1 VKHGFLDQYSALE
14 SPIHRLDARAKIIAF
29 LALIV
34 ITVSTPPD
42 AWTAFLGYGAF
53 LAVMAAASRL
63 PLGHVLRRAWI
74 IVPFV
79 VMVAIFIPFMK
90 TGGAGGGY
98 SFGIGSPGVQR
109 SGLMIFWNLLV
120 KSGVAIFS
128 AILLSST
135 TPFPSLMRGFERLK
149 APRVL
154 VMLASFAYRYIFV
167 LVDEAE
173 RMERA
178 RDSRGYG
185 GRWLWHAKVIG
196 QMIGTL
202 FLRSYERSERV
213 YVAMVSRGFDGRIV
227 ASSVSLR
234 SSERRAET
242 RMAAGDYA
250 FMAASVGFFVALRVS
265 A

>member
-1 VKHGFLDQYSALE
+1 VRHAFLDQYSALE
-14 SPIHRLDARAKIIAF
+14 SPVHQLDARAKIIAF
-29 LALIV
+29 LSLIV
-34 ITVSTPPD
+34 ISVSTPPE
-42 AWTAFLGYGAF
+42 AGTAFLGYGAF

-63 PLGHVLRRAWI
+63 PFGHVLRRAWI

-90 TGGAGGGY
+90 GGGGY
-98 SFGIGSPGVQR
+98 SLGVGSPGVAR
-109 SGLMIFWNLLV
+109 SGLMMLWNVLV
-120 KSGVAIFS
+120 KSAIAIFS
-128 AILLSST
+128 MILLSST

-149 APRVL
+149 TPRVL

-185 GRWLWHAKVIG
+185 GRWLWQAKVIG

-227 ASSVSLR
+227 AP
-234 SSERRAET
+234 AEA

-250 FMAASVGFFVALRVS
+250 FVAASVGFFVTLRVM

>member
-1 VKHGFLDQYSALE
+1 VRHAFLDQYAALE
-14 SPIHRLDARAKIIAF
+14 SPVHRLDARAKIIAF

-34 ITVSTPPD
+34 ITVSTPPE

-63 PLGHVLRRAWI
+63 PLGHVLRRAWV

-79 VMVAIFIPFMK
+79 AMTAIFIPFMK

-98 SFGIGSPGVQR
+98 SFGIGSAGVQR
-109 SGLMIFWNLLV
+109 SGMMIFWNLLI
-120 KSGVAIFS
+120 KSGIAIFS
-128 AILLSST
+128 MILLSST
-135 TPFPSLMRGFERLK
+135 TPFPSLMRGFERLR

-178 RDSRGYG
+178 RDSRCYG

-196 QMIGTL
+196 QIIGTL
-202 FLRSYERSERV
+202 FLRSYERAERV
-213 YVAMVSRGFDGRIV
+213 YVAMASRGFDGRIP
-227 ASSVSLR
+227 AP
-234 SSERRAET
+234 AEA
-242 RMAAGDYA
+242 RMPARDCA
-250 FMAASVGFFVALRVS
+250 FVAASVGFFVALRVWT
-265 A
+265 

>member
-1 VKHGFLDQYSALE
+1 VRHSFLDQYSALE
-14 SPIHRLDARAKIIAF
+14 SPVHRLDARAKIIVF

-34 ITVSTPPD
+34 ISVSTPPD

-53 LAVMAAASRL
+53 LAVMAAASCL

-74 IVPFV
+74 IAPFV
-79 VMVAIFIPFMK
+79 AMTAIFIPFVK
-90 TGGAGGGY
+90 GGGGY
-98 SFGIGSPGVQR
+98 SLGVGSPGVSR
-109 SGLMIFWNLLV
+109 SGLMVFWNLLI
-120 KSGVAIFS
+120 KSGIAIFS
-128 AILLSST
+128 MILLSST
-135 TPFPSLMRGFERLK
+135 TAFPSLMRGFERLK

-178 RDSRGYG
+178 RDSRCYG
-185 GRWLWHAKVIG
+185 GRWLWHARVVG

-202 FLRSYERSERV
+202 FLRSYERAERV
-213 YVAMVSRGFDGRIV
+213 YAAMASRGFDGRIV
-227 ASSVSLR
+227 AP
-234 SSERRAET
+234 AEA
-242 RMAAGDYA
+242 RMAAGDCA
-250 FMAASVGFFVALRVS
+250 FVAASVGFFVALRVS

>member
-1 VKHGFLDQYSALE
+1 MKHAFLDQYAALE
-14 SPIHRLDARAKIIAF
+14 SPVHRLDARVKIIAF

-34 ITVSTPPD
+34 ISVSTPPQ
-42 AWTAFLGYGAF
+42 AWRAFLGYGAF
-53 LAVMAAASRL
+53 LAVMAAASHL
-63 PLGHVLRRAWI
+63 PIGHILRRAWI

-79 VMVAIFIPFMK
+79 LMVAIFIPFMK
-90 TGGAGGGY
+90 TGGGY
-98 SFGIGSPGVQR
+98 SLGIGSPGVSR
-109 SGLMIFWNLLV
+109 SGPMIFWNV
-120 KSGVAIFS
+120 AAKSGVAILS

-149 APRVL
+149 APRL
-154 VMLASFAYRYIFV
+154 MVMLASFAYRYIFV

-178 RDSRGYG
+178 RDSRCYG
-185 GRWLWHAKVIG
+185 GRWLWHARVIG

-227 ASSVSLR
+227 AP
-234 SSERRAET
+234 AET
-242 RMAAGDYA
+242 RMGAADWA
-250 FMAASVGFFVALRVS
+250 FAAASVGYFVALRVS

>member
-1 VKHGFLDQYSALE
+1 MKHSFLDQYSALE
-14 SPIHRLDARAKIIAF
+14 SPVHRLDARAKIIAF

-34 ITVSTPPD
+34 ISVSTPPE

-53 LAVMAAASRL
+53 LAVIAAASCL
-63 PLGHVLRRAWI
+63 PLGHILRRAWI

-79 VMVAIFIPFMK
+79 LMAAIFIPFMK
-90 TGGAGGGY
+90 AGGGY
-98 SFGIGSPGVQR
+98 SLGVGPPGVPR
-109 SGLMIFWNLLV
+109 SGWMIFWNV
-120 KSGVAIFS
+120 AAKSGVAIFS

-149 APRVL
+149 APRLL
-154 VMLASFAYRYIFV
+154 VMLAGFAYRYIFV

-178 RDSRGYG
+178 RDSRCYG

-227 ASSVSLR
+227 AP
-234 SSERRAET
+234 AEA
-242 RMAAGDYA
+242 RMGAGDCA
-250 FMAASVGFFVALRVS
+250 FVAASVGFFVALRVS

>member
-1 VKHGFLDQYSALE
+1 VKHAFLDQYAALE
-14 SPIHRLDARAKIIAF
+14 SPVHRLDARAKIIAF

-34 ITVSTPPD
+34 ISVSTPPQ
-42 AWTAFLGYGAF
+42 AWRAFLGYGAF

-63 PLGHVLRRAWI
+63 PIGHILRRAWI

-79 VMVAIFIPFMK
+79 LMAAIFIPFMK
-90 TGGAGGGY
+90 TGGGY
-98 SFGIGSPGVQR
+98 SLGIGSPGMSR
-109 SGLMIFWNLLV
+109 SGPMIFWNV
-120 KSGVAIFS
+120 AAKSGIAILS

-135 TPFPSLMRGFERLK
+135 TPFPSLMRGFERLR
-149 APRVL
+149 APRL
-154 VMLASFAYRYIFV
+154 MVMLASFAYRYIFV

-178 RDSRGYG
+178 RDSRCYG
-185 GRWLWHAKVIG
+185 GRWLWQAKVIG

-227 ASSVSLR
+227 APSTQTAGKP
-234 SSERRAET
+234 AET
-242 RMAAGDYA
+242 RMAAGDWA
-250 FMAASVGFFVALRVS
+250 FAAVSVGYFVALRVS
-265 A
+265 I

>member
-1 VKHGFLDQYSALE
+1 MRHAFLDQYSALE
-14 SPIHRLDARAKIIAF
+14 SPVHRLDARAKIIAF

-34 ITVSTPPD
+34 IAVSTPPE

-53 LAVMAAASRL
+53 LFVMAAASCL
-63 PLGHVLRRAWI
+63 PVGHILRRAWV

-79 VMVAIFIPFMK
+79 AMTAIFIPFMK

-98 SFGIGSPGVQR
+98 SFGVGSPGVQR
-109 SGLMIFWNLLV
+109 SGMMIFWNLLI
-120 KSGVAIFS
+120 KSGIAVFS
-128 AILLSST
+128 MILLSST

-149 APRVL
+149 APRVM

-178 RDSRGYG
+178 RDSRCYA

-202 FLRSYERSERV
+202 FLRSYERAERV
-213 YVAMVSRGFDGRIV
+213 YVAMASRGFDGRIV
-227 ASSVSLR
+227 TP
-234 SSERRAET
+234 AEA
-242 RMAAGDYA
+242 RMAAADGA
-250 FMAASVGFFVALRVS
+250 FVAASVGFFVALRVWT
-265 A
+265 

>member
-1 VKHGFLDQYSALE
+1 MKHAFLDQYSTLE
-14 SPIHRLDARAKIIAF
+14 SPVHQLDARAKIIAF

-34 ITVSTPPD
+34 ISVSTPPE
-42 AWTAFLGYGAF
+42 AWTAFLGYGTF
-53 LAVMAAASRL
+53 LAVMAMASCL
-63 PLGHVLRRAWI
+63 PLGYVFRRAWI
-74 IVPFV
+74 VVPFV

-90 TGGAGGGY
+90 TGGA
-98 SFGIGSPGVQR
+98 PGMSR
-109 SGLMIFWNLLV
+109 SGLMVFWNV
-120 KSGVAIFS
+120 AAKAGVAIFS
-128 AILLSST
+128 VILLSST

-149 APRVL
+149 APRVM
-154 VMLASFAYRYIFV
+154 VMVASFAYRYIFV

-178 RDSRGYG
+178 RNSRCYG
-185 GRWLWHAKVIG
+185 GRWLWQARVVG

-213 YVAMVSRGFDGRIV
+213 YVAMVSRGFDGKF
-227 ASSVSLR
+227 A
-234 SSERRAET
+234 APGGA

-250 FMAASVGFFVALRVS
+250 FVAASVGFFAALRVM